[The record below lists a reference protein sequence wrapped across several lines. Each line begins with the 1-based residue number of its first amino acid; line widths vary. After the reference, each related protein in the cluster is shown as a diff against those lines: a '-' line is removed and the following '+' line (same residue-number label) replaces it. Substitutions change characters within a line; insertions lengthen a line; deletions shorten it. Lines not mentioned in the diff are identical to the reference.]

1 MRESAPTFFFFFLFF
16 RKKRKL
22 RCFYATYLCFIYGEL
37 LMVKIALTIALSNPN
52 SLLYSIVGVVA
63 VNLLLLLLLLLL
75 PLLLFFLLFV
85 ERLDVLPLL

>member
-1 MRESAPTFFFFFLFF
+1 
-16 RKKRKL
+16 
-22 RCFYATYLCFIYGEL
+22 
-37 LMVKIALTIALSNPN
+37 MVKIALTIALSNPN

-63 VNLLLLLLLLLL
+63 VNLLLLLLLLLP